1 MANTKFGIIRKQPN
15 PPSLSNLKVWV
26 KANVGVTLNGTK
38 VTTWAD
44 QSGNNNNLVN
54 TSPRAG
60 HTSSQPSLTTNSVNG
75 LPSIYFGGTSATKF
89 LSCNDVSLTSG
100 ATILFVYKAPTQFN
114 NIHTPISTN
123 STSTGTNNSTKDL
136 YLEYST
142 GVYSGNG
149 SFTIPSDNG
158 TSFRIMTI
166 TDAGTTTAISAY
178 KNGSI
183 LGGSATSQGYSF
195 GRLGASPAG
204 INYSTSN
211 QDYYIAEVLVYN
223 TKLSNI
229 DRQSAESYLNTKYA
243 IY

>member
-1 MANTKFGIIRKQPN
+1 MSNKKIGVIRRNNQQPS
-15 PPSLSNLKVWV
+15 PPSLGNLKVWV
-26 KANVGVTLNGTK
+26 KANVGVTLNGTN

-54 TSPRAG
+54 A
-60 HTSSQPSLTTNSVNG
+60 SSTAQPSLTTNSVNG

-149 SFTIPSDNG
+149 SFTIPSDAG
-158 TSFRIMTI
+158 TSFRIMTV
-166 TDAGTTTAISAY
+166 TDSGDAQKISAY
-178 KNGSI
+178 RNGSI
-183 LGGSATSQGYSF
+183 LDGSATSQGYSF
-195 GRLGASPAG
+195 GRLGAAPAG

-223 TKLSNI
+223 TKLSNV